1 MVRGGCLV
9 FLRGAKRY
17 DIFIPF
23 VLLLKIGLNISII
36 SLIVYLYSRCLVEP
50 IMAYKRLRSVVINDA
65 ELDKEIDELCKKE
78 ERTFSNLVRK
88 LIRDTLEKKN
98 KEKG

>member
-1 MVRGGCLV
+1 M

>member
-1 MVRGGCLV
+1 
-9 FLRGAKRY
+9 
-17 DIFIPF
+17 
-23 VLLLKIGLNISII
+23 
-36 SLIVYLYSRCLVEP
+36 
-50 IMAYKRLRSVVINDA
+50 MAYKRLRSVVINDA